1 MITISKPSDKEGEF
15 RLLCEEDSVEGEVD
29 EASFFIDP
37 LLSHATESCEPHS
50 ELASAWD
57 VTTKGLRDANIDF
70 YVGSTYTLRSSESLP
85 FFNTL
90 YANGYVSICRI
101 CHQPGGGGKGGQAG
115 EALSS
120 PCSCKGPLKFVHHSC
135 LVKWLDVQTR
145 NLGKLGLQCAKKQ
158 SLRICRYHLTFF
170 SLQVEILNAS
180 YAFIR

>member
-1 MITISKPSDKEGEF
+1 MD
-15 RLLCEEDSVEGEVD
+15 GEVD

-145 NLGKLGLQCAKKQ
+145 NLGKLGLQCTKKQ